1 MLYVLSAT
9 YDATIN
15 GLALKLYNDETEKIE
30 EWIDGKY
37 RAYFLSK
44 DELTGIKGMIK
55 SEQII
60 KYDALHDKNV
70 SLWKNYMENPAL
82 IKTTQE
88 IPDTWENHIKFFLG
102 YIYDNNIKMGMPYV
116 RQGAEIVFKE
126 NEEAKKRIFEILGK
140 FKLTEEDKEI
150 YRIWAELLEYP
161 APDFKR
167 ASLDIEVWND
177 GKNKI
182 PVPQQALNPVI
193 AVCFVSNRGE
203 KVALLLIQEGKVFDE
218 IPDNIDRIE
227 FFTSEK
233 TLLERTCQ
241 LINECP
247 LILTFNGDEFDL
259 PYLFFRGL
267 RLGID
272 EEKIPIEVRNNV
284 AMLTN
289 SIHIDLH
296 KFFFIKAMKTYAFAN
311 KYKDVSLN
319 DVGKALINKGKIEL
333 NKPFN
338 DLTYYELSNYCMR
351 DGEITLELTT
361 YDNDLVMN
369 LIIMVQ
375 RISRLP
381 IENASRKNVGSWI
394 KNFMTFE
401 HRRRNY
407 LIPSPA
413 EIKSMKGG
421 TVSSALIKGKKYKG
435 AIVFE
440 PKGGVHFMV
449 LVLDFAS
456 LYPSIIKNYNIGY
469 ATVNCP
475 HEECKSNKVGELSHW
490 MCTKVKS
497 MESVLIGSLKDLR
510 VSWYKKK
517 AKDKEL
523 PKALMNWYKVAE
535 QSVKV
540 IMNASYGVFG
550 DENFVFYCPPS
561 AEEVAA
567 IARFITGSTAN
578 KAIELGLE
586 VIYGDTD
593 SIFIKNPDSE
603 KLKLLIQWTQEKF
616 GIEFEVDKRYRYA
629 CLSGRKKN
637 YFGVKEDGDVDV
649 KGLTGKKKQTPP
661 IIKRAFEKS
670 KEILSAVHNEE
681 EMEKAKKNIA
691 TLLKTVYLTL
701 KRREWTDIKDLEFNV
716 TMSKEVDEY
725 EKNVPQHVRAAKMLA
740 ERGYPIG
747 ANTNI
752 SFIKTFRYEK
762 DGKNMKKIDDIKPV
776 ELAKKEEVNV
786 EKYLKY
792 LKSTFEQILDPMEVN
807 FNEEVLGIAILDSWI
822 QK

>member
-177 GKNKI
+177 VENKI
-182 PVPQQALNPVI
+182 AVPQQALNPVI

-203 KVALLLIQEGKVFDE
+203 KIALVVIREGKVFE
-218 IPDNIDRIE
+218 KIPDNIDRIE

-233 TLLERTCQ
+233 VLLERTCQ

-247 LILTFNGDEFDL
+247 LILTFNGDEFDF

-267 RLGID
+267 RLGI
-272 EEKIPIEVRNNV
+272 EESKIPIEVRNNV
-284 AMLTN
+284 AMLDN

-311 KYKDVSLN
+311 KYKDVSL
-319 DVGKALINKGKIEL
+319 DSIGKALINKGKIEI

-338 DLTYYELSNYCMR
+338 ELTYYELSNYCMR

-440 PKGGVHFMV
+440 PKGGVHFIV

-475 HEECKSNKVGELSHW
+475 HPECKSNKIGELSHW

-523 PKALMNWYKVAE
+523 PKPLMNWYKVAE
-535 QSVKV
+535 QSIKV

-567 IARFITGSTAN
+567 IAR
-578 KAIELGLE
+578 L
-586 VIYGDTD
+586 D
-593 SIFIKNPDSE
+593 
-603 KLKLLIQWTQEKF
+603 
-616 GIEFEVDKRYRYA
+616 R
-629 CLSGRKKN
+629 
-637 YFGVKEDGDVDV
+637 
-649 KGLTGKKKQTPP
+649 
-661 IIKRAFEKS
+661 
-670 KEILSAVHNEE
+670 
-681 EMEKAKKNIA
+681 
-691 TLLKTVYLTL
+691 
-701 KRREWTDIKDLEFNV
+701 
-716 TMSKEVDEY
+716 
-725 EKNVPQHVRAAKMLA
+725 
-740 ERGYPIG
+740 
-747 ANTNI
+747 
-752 SFIKTFRYEK
+752 
-762 DGKNMKKIDDIKPV
+762 
-776 ELAKKEEVNV
+776 
-786 EKYLKY
+786 
-792 LKSTFEQILDPMEVN
+792 KSTRLN
-807 FNEEVLGIAILDSWI
+807 S
-822 QK
+822 